1 MQTDHHM
8 ARMQPVDLHVIGID
22 PGPVPGFVMLD
33 YRDGQLLG
41 ADVVQCTYHAAP
53 LILGAVLDDL
63 EDHRTIIGLERFVVR
78 GRSGRSA
85 TSKAGEQTR
94 DLIGTLIRVGGQVPP
109 ESWHSRAAGEVKP
122 WATDERLEAAGLLDL
137 TKGMRHAR
145 DAARHALFTAVKDGG
160 VPDPLSKHAHE
171 VVGA

>member
-1 MQTDHHM
+1 
-8 ARMQPVDLHVIGID
+8 
-22 PGPVPGFVMLD
+22 
-33 YRDGQLLG
+33 
-41 ADVVQCTYHAAP
+41 
-53 LILGAVLDDL
+53 
-63 EDHRTIIGLERFVVR
+63 
-78 GRSGRSA
+78 
-85 TSKAGEQTR
+85 
-94 DLIGTLIRVGGQVPP
+94 
-109 ESWHSRAAGEVKP
+109 VKP